1 MRTSFLVVAALL
13 TAACTQTDT
22 DGVENAAGSI
32 HKVRPTVK
40 GAAVGPNV
48 TPRDTKNLDRAFDIE
63 ETKPRDTKN
72 LDRAFDIE
80 ETKPRD
86 TKTLDRAF
94 DIEELKPANAKN
106 LDRAF
111 DIEESKPLD
120 GRGADRAFDIEESK
134 PANLNRSKLQPGGAT
149 PGARPGSGKT
159 VPRG

>member
-1 MRTSFLVVAALL
+1 MRASFLVVAALL
-13 TAACTQTDT
+13 TAGCTQTET
-22 DGVENAAGSI
+22 EGVENAAGAL
-32 HKVRPTVK
+32 HKARPAVK
-40 GAAVGPNV
+40 GSAVGPN
-48 TPRDTKNLDRAFDIE
+48 TKPRNTKNLDRAFDIE
-63 ETKPRDTKN
+63 ESKPADAKN

-80 ETKPRD
+80 ESKPRD

-94 DIEELKPANAKN
+94 DIEESKPADAKN

-134 PANLNRSKLQPGGAT
+134 PANINRSKAQPGGAT